1 MVCLRWTEI
10 VLACSA
16 AEDFVS
22 TEHNAGECKIHDIVS
37 LFVSAFTAA
46 WNICDSAGEGNR
58 LTLGAKYISVPV
70 SSSDSHCL
78 TTIYQMHSI
87 RHL

>member
-1 MVCLRWTEI
+1 MQRTIERIIAEQHILCLHFMVCLRWTEI

-46 WNICDSAGEGNR
+46 
-58 LTLGAKYISVPV
+58 
-70 SSSDSHCL
+70 
-78 TTIYQMHSI
+78 
-87 RHL
+87 